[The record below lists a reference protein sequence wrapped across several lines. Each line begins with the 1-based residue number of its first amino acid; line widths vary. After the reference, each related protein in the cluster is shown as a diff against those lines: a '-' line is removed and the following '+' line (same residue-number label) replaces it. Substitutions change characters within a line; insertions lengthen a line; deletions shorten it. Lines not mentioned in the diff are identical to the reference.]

1 MDETKMYYLGTG
13 TEFIKAQCKPYK
25 TIERALKAAAK
36 DESLVVWDEDGNIIG
51 SLTDVVPDG
60 ALETNGDG
68 SVNAYDAD
76 GQQVGTVNAE
86 TVAAVTGDKS
96 QSTGGEDMQQGDT
109 ETAKNGTGD
118 NEQANTQPDAGNGEN
133 GANTQPQ
140 STGGEDMQQGD
151 AETAKNG
158 TGDNEQANTQ
168 PDAGNGENGANTQPQ
183 NTGDENVQQD
193 GEPEQEQVKEQT
205 GRFNITVV
213 CEGSL
218 RLRRSASFTIDNE
231 CGRASKGQ
239 TYVGKRI
246 FMCDGLPMVET
257 IDGLFLSAAACHVS
271 IEKVE

>member
-1 MDETKMYYLGTG
+1 MDETKTYYLGTG

-140 STGGEDMQQGD
+140 
-151 AETAKNG
+151 
-158 TGDNEQANTQ
+158 
-168 PDAGNGENGANTQPQ
+168 
-183 NTGDENVQQD
+183 NTGDEKVQQD
-193 GEPEQEQVKEQT
+193 GAPAQEQVTATQPMRSPFDRPTLLPSPQARQPTHRPPET
-205 GRFNITVV
+205 RMCSRMANRNRNR
-213 CEGSL
+213 SRN
-218 RLRRSASFTIDNE
+218 RLDDSTSRSCARVASD
-231 CGRASKGQ
+231 
-239 TYVGKRI
+239 
-246 FMCDGLPMVET
+246 
-257 IDGLFLSAAACHVS
+257 
-271 IEKVE
+271 